1 MKNRI
6 FKSLAMATVLCAAV
20 CLFFTG
26 CTMTKKSGGGS
37 GAASQSSGNNE
48 GKEAAPKDDEIEEI
62 DEEEIDL
69 EGVEAA
75 PEEDEFVDQG
85 REGRPT
91 DSWNADVSDDVIP
104 IKDESDLEEDEEGSD
119 EYVPIDEDEENDEDA
134 AEFAEVETG
143 ADSPK
148 RAE

>member
-1 MKNRI
+1 MKNRL
-6 FKSLAMATVLCAAV
+6 FKSLAVAAVLCAAV
-20 CLFFTG
+20 CLFLTG
-26 CTMTKKSGGGS
+26 CTMTRKSGGGS
-37 GAASQSSGNNE
+37 GTASQSSKNNE
-48 GKEAAPKDDEIEEI
+48 EKETAPEKDE
-62 DEEEIDL
+62 EEEIDL

-91 DSWNADVSDDVIP
+91 DSWNADARDDVIP
-104 IKDESDLEEDEEGSD
+104 IRDESDLEGDEEGSD
-119 EYVPIDEDEENDEDA
+119 EFVPIEETEEEDKDA